1 MGKIIN
7 NIPIISVIFRILNAY
22 VYKGNLIHLSE
33 TAPLR
38 LWFDRIGKGVLFSV
52 ILGGLVY
59 FLHDKDNY
67 NPEDIILAIFPSILG
82 FGIGVFALLFALPT
96 EFLDKLRQSV
106 KNSEGKSKIP
116 GPEMLSSDMA
126 FPLLIYSLIMLL
138 SALLKALPAS
148 DCVNLIATTL
158 LMYGF
163 VVTFEL
169 LNSIFMTA
177 TYMLVVR
184 DPKDVDK

>member
-96 EFLDKLRQSV
+96 EFF
-106 KNSEGKSKIP
+106 G
-116 GPEMLSSDMA
+116 
-126 FPLLIYSLIMLL
+126 
-138 SALLKALPAS
+138 
-148 DCVNLIATTL
+148 
-158 LMYGF
+158 
-163 VVTFEL
+163 
-169 LNSIFMTA
+169 
-177 TYMLVVR
+177 
-184 DPKDVDK
+184 